1 MATIHQFRPR
11 DDVPPA
17 ANDHGRQSADT
28 SKAQRKPLLSPTAK
42 TRLGAAGAFLLAG
55 TVTILKVAL
64 YVARIL
70 LFGVLSVLR
79 IFLRPLL
86 SFMTFALAIGLAFV
100 WFGYDH
106 DAPRRASLLWGAGI
120 GAVGCVLLRFYYDEL
135 LAWLSPSRVQIAG

>member
-11 DDVPPA
+11 DSVPPA
-17 ANDHGRQSADT
+17 ANDHGAQAAVAT
-28 SKAQRKPLLSPTAK
+28 SPDRKALLSPAA
-42 TRLGAAGAFLLAG
+42 RERIDAAGAMAFAG
-55 TVTILKVAL
+55 TVKLLKVTL
-64 YVARIL
+64 YVARVL

-86 SFMTFALAIGLAFV
+86 SFMTFILAIGLAFV

-106 DAPRRASLLWGAGI
+106 DAPRRATLLWGAGI

-135 LAWLSPSRVQIAG
+135 LAWLSPSRVQLAG